1 MSGEEKRAI
10 VCRCMDITVEDV
22 EKAIEMGYT
31 DFESLRRYLGI
42 GFGPCQGRHCY
53 PLVLRILARKT
64 GKSIDELGAPR
75 MRPPLIPLPA
85 YVLLGMKEAER
96 SEEER

>member
-1 MSGEEKRAI
+1 MDKRAI
-10 VCRCMDITVEDV
+10 VCRCLDITVEDV

-53 PLVLRILARKT
+53 PIVLRILAEKT
-64 GKSIDELGAPR
+64 GRKLEDLPAPR
-75 MRPPLIPLPA
+75 MRPPIIPIPA
-85 YVLLGMKEAER
+85 YILAAARGEGDG
-96 SEEER
+96 EEG